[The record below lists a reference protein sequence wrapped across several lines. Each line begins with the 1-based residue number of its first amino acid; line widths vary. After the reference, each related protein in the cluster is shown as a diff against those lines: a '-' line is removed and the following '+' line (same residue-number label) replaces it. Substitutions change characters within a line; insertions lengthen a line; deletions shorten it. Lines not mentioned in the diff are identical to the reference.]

1 VKKLKKSDWIVIA
14 GVILFVNVLTLW
26 CIDISVSALINNGIL
41 TNGFLLNDSAKIY
54 HIGLY
59 TNGLLNFLI
68 FMIVVHIIMKGEESN
83 E

>member
-1 VKKLKKSDWIVIA
+1 MRKLKKSDWIAIA
-14 GVILFVNVLTLW
+14 GAILFVNVLTLW
-26 CIDISVSALINNGIL
+26 CVDISVSALINNGIL
-41 TNGFLLNDSAKIY
+41 TNGFFLNDPARAY